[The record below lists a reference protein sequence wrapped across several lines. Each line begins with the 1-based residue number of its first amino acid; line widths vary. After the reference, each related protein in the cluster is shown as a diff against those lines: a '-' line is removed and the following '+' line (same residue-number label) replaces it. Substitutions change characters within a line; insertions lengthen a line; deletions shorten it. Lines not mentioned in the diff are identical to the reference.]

1 MVYFSFQIIMNKV
14 GMSIYVLV
22 FCEHIFSITLGKYFV
37 VELLG
42 YMVSMVDR
50 ILKNAPKIPCLLVN
64 MPF

>member
-1 MVYFSFQIIMNKV
+1 MSKV

-50 ILKNAPKIPCLLVN
+50 ILKNDPKIPCLLVN